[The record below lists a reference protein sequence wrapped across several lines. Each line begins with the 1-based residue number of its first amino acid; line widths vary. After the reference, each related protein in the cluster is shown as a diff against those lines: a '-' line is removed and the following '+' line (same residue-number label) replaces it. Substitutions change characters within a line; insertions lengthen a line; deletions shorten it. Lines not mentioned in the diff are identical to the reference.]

1 MNKVLTS
8 LDKSFQATAQHVDGA
23 TRGSGLGI
31 AGQHANPEDTKF
43 IISLSLSPI
52 LFLETTNS
60 QSFFQ
65 IFQMGIISSQ
75 SLAPTALTPM
85 DFPAIFQTTACSIC
99 HDCTLGESGPSSR
112 TTPCSV
118 GEYQS
123 SSRAGCAGCGMVLDA
138 VEAFEPGWAR
148 EHAADGSI
156 QLGLNYDVLSIY
168 LLLKD
173 AARCERFEVFQSH
186 GT

>member
-1 MNKVLTS
+1 
-8 LDKSFQATAQHVDGA
+8 
-23 TRGSGLGI
+23 
-31 AGQHANPEDTKF
+31 
-43 IISLSLSPI
+43 
-52 LFLETTNS
+52 
-60 QSFFQ
+60 
-65 IFQMGIISSQ
+65 MGIISSQ
-75 SLAPTALTPM
+75 SFAPTALTPV

-112 TTPCSV
+112 TTPCPV

-156 QLGLNYDVLSIY
+156 QLGLNYDVLSVY

>member
-1 MNKVLTS
+1 M
-8 LDKSFQATAQHVDGA
+8 AQHVDPVLA
-23 TRGSGLGI
+23 SQDSIRILKPP
-31 AGQHANPEDTKF
+31 NLF
-43 IISLSLSPI
+43 SLALYSFSFSKPP
-52 LFLETTNS
+52 NS
-60 QSFFQ
+60 QFFR

-75 SLAPTALTPM
+75 SLALTALNPM
-85 DFPAIFQTTACSIC
+85 DFPAIFQTTACNIC
-99 HDCTLGESGPSSR
+99 HDCALGESGLSSH

-118 GEYQS
+118 GKYQS

-148 EHAADGSI
+148 EHSTDGSI
-156 QLGLNYDVLSIY
+156 QLGLNYGVLSVY

-173 AARCERFEVFQSH
+173 AARCETFEVFQSH

>member
-1 MNKVLTS
+1 
-8 LDKSFQATAQHVDGA
+8 
-23 TRGSGLGI
+23 
-31 AGQHANPEDTKF
+31 
-43 IISLSLSPI
+43 
-52 LFLETTNS
+52 
-60 QSFFQ
+60 
-65 IFQMGIISSQ
+65 MGIISSQ
-75 SLAPTALTPM
+75 SLAPAALTPM
-85 DFPAIFQTTACSIC
+85 GFPAIFQTTACSIC
-99 HDCTLGESGPSSR
+99 HDCTLGESGPLSR
-112 TTPCSV
+112 TTPCPV

-156 QLGLNYDVLSIY
+156 QLGLNCDVLSVY

>member
-1 MNKVLTS
+1 
-8 LDKSFQATAQHVDGA
+8 
-23 TRGSGLGI
+23 
-31 AGQHANPEDTKF
+31 
-43 IISLSLSPI
+43 
-52 LFLETTNS
+52 
-60 QSFFQ
+60 
-65 IFQMGIISSQ
+65 MGIISSQ
-75 SLAPTALTPM
+75 SLAPTALAPM
-85 DFPAIFQTTACSIC
+85 GFPAIFQTTACSIC
-99 HDCTLGESGPSSR
+99 HDCTLGESGPLSR

>member
-1 MNKVLTS
+1 
-8 LDKSFQATAQHVDGA
+8 
-23 TRGSGLGI
+23 
-31 AGQHANPEDTKF
+31 
-43 IISLSLSPI
+43 
-52 LFLETTNS
+52 
-60 QSFFQ
+60 
-65 IFQMGIISSQ
+65 MGIISSQ
-75 SLAPTALTPM
+75 SFAPTALTPV

-156 QLGLNYDVLSIY
+156 QLGLNYDILSVY
-168 LLLKD
+168 LLPKD